1 MYKFDNQLIK
11 SDERNLFSSFGW
23 LVLFLIVGLF
33 FGTMVGMV
41 AALPFFNWEFELL
54 QSVLAD
60 PEEISKYSFALL
72 VMQGGT
78 AITTFILMPLLYL
91 RIVEQKTWSDF
102 MASKQSVDLY
112 KMMGFTVLLT
122 FITMPLTGLIMEWNQ
137 GIVFPEFLQGLEE
150 WFKAKEEAAKVMTQ
164 AITKFSGTGE
174 LLVGIFVVAV
184 VAGVGEELVFRGI
197 VQNLMWKGTN
207 NIHIAIWVT
216 GFIFSAFHLQF
227 YGLIPRMLLGVLFGY
242 YYYWSRNI
250 WVPILAHFINNAVTV
265 IGIHLYNTGEIKMNI
280 EENEAMPWHTIFIS
294 VVLSA
299 IILYY
304 YKRMHQQM
312 LDNLNS
318 NGE

>member
-1 MYKFDNQLIK
+1 MYKFDNQLMK
-11 SDERNLFSSFGW
+11 SDERNLFSSFGL
-23 LVLFLIVGLF
+23 LVLFIILGLF
-33 FGTMVGMV
+33 LGTIVGMV
-41 AALPFFNWEFELL
+41 AALPLFNWDFLLL
-54 QSVLAD
+54 QSVVSN
-60 PEEISKYSFALL
+60 PEEIAKYSFALL
-72 VMQGGT
+72 VIQGGT

-91 RIVEQKTWSDF
+91 KIVEHKTWSDLI
-102 MASKQSVDLY
+102 ATKQSVEIY
-112 KMMGFTVLLT
+112 KMIAFTVILT
-122 FITMPLTGLIMEWNQ
+122 FVTMPLTSVIMEWNQ
-137 GIVFPEFLQGLEE
+137 NVVFPEFLQGLEV
-150 WFKAKEEAAKVMTQ
+150 WFKAKEEAAKIMTQ

-174 LLVGIFVVAV
+174 LLVGILVVAV

-197 VQNLMWKGTN
+197 LQNLMWKGTN

-265 IGIHLYNTGEIKMNI
+265 IGIHLYNTGGIQTNI
-280 EENEAMPWHTIFIS
+280 EENVAMPWHTILFS

-304 YKRMHQQM
+304 YKQMHQQTLKN
-312 LDNLNS
+312 LDS
-318 NGE
+318 NE